1 MLDVE
6 SFYEDEVR
14 DDAPPGPSWQAW
26 RVRLLSPDEFRR
38 LGAGGPLSAAQ
49 LAYLAAFGLLAP
61 TTHNT
66 VPQRFELR
74 EAASEVRVWLDRR
87 MVLPDSDPT
96 GRQAT
101 VSLGCVVANMELAA
115 EHLGLRA
122 QVDVRDV
129 PLERTRPATAG
140 ADPLVELVGV
150 RFEGNHDAAAA
161 PGADWLALMRSR
173 RMVRARYDD
182 ALELPRSLADELVAV
197 VGAYDGLELH
207 LLTDSPTLLFL
218 GKFQELADSTVINR
232 AGFARELGDWL
243 LENDDPAPLGMRGR
257 ELGLSDAATVRL
269 RQGLRG
275 ELQLLPDEVAGFA
288 KAGNIG
294 MRSASAVGVITVA
307 ADDLAHRLAAGRA
320 YERVALCL
328 LRHGFV
334 ASMHAGI
341 TEVEAPNMALRGR
354 LRTRR
359 RPEVVFRLGRPAL
372 AVDGQRPHAS
382 RPTLSSVLL
391 GSARAAGS

>member
-1 MLDVE
+1 MLE
-6 SFYEDEVR
+6 LSRLYEPDPRE
-14 DDAPPGPSWQAW
+14 DAPPGPAWDAW
-26 RVRLLSPDEFRR
+26 RVALLSRDTFSR
-38 LGAGGPLSAAQ
+38 LGRAGTPSTAQ

-74 EAASEVRVWLDRR
+74 EQASEVRVWLDRR
-87 MVLPDSDPT
+87 VVLADSDPT

-101 VSLGCVVANMELAA
+101 VSIGCVVANMELAA

-122 QVDVRDV
+122 HVEVCDT
-129 PLERTRPATAG
+129 PLERTRPATDEDEA
-140 ADPLVELVGV
+140 LVELVALRLTSADGSIEGIDPGV
-150 RFEGNHDAAAA
+150 
-161 PGADWLALMRSR
+161 DWLELMRSR
-173 RMVRARYDD
+173 KMVRARYDESVKLPAAVAKEID
-182 ALELPRSLADELVAV
+182 ALVRRH
-197 VGAYDGLELH
+197 DGLRLH
-207 LLTDSPTLLFL
+207 LLTDAPTLLFL

-232 AGFARELGDWL
+232 AGFARELGEWL
-243 LENDDPAPLGMRGR
+243 LENDDPSPVGMRGR
-257 ELGLSDAATVRL
+257 ELGLSDAATRRF

-320 YERVALCL
+320 FEHVALCL

-334 ASMHAGI
+334 VSMHAGI

-354 LRTRR
+354 LRTRA

-372 AVDGQRPHAS
+372 AEDGQRPHAS

-391 GSARAAGS
+391 PSRG